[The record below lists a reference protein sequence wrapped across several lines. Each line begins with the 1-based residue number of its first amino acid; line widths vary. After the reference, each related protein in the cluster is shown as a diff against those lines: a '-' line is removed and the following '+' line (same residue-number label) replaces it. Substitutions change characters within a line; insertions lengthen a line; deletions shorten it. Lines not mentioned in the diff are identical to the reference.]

1 MRLTTRISLIVLLT
15 VLTILTINIVIVRQ
29 QLIEQQREAQQLF
42 TLMLTQSLANAVTQ
56 NVILGESTEL
66 SQLLEVT
73 QANNKPIE
81 YLYVIDMKGELFAH
95 SFQRGLPTFLHK
107 AIKQQQQPIS
117 TDNDLA
123 LTAKYQIE
131 GHGLVYEYQT
141 PLIGGLNASLHIGLN
156 QSEITRAA
164 NKLSKTSFGIA
175 ILLSLLGALIAW
187 FATQYAARAL
197 FKLLDILKQH
207 KKGMRLNL
215 SKFKPNA
222 PELLQLK
229 TTLMS
234 VFHAQDAAEYELKE
248 REQDLSITLNS
259 IGDGV
264 IATDES
270 GHISRMN
277 PVAEKLTG
285 WTLKECAGMPI
296 KTVFNIIDETTRLP
310 VDNPIDKVLMKGETV
325 YLSNHTTLLSK
336 EGTEYQIADSAAP
349 IRNELNDILGMVLVF
364 NDVTEQYQLRK
375 KALQA
380 QQHTTKVLERMQGM
394 VGILDI
400 DSNILFFNEALLN
413 LTNTRLP
420 DIIGKPIWQLPWL
433 AQKSQLAREMK
444 TSVDRLIRGEV
455 HQTADLQFDAQQ
467 GKRNF
472 QTHVTALLNEQ
483 GEPFQVL
490 LEAYDIT
497 SRKQAEKSLQD
508 SLRRLVSKEQEQR
521 EILNTLSDG
530 VITLDEKGLILSL
543 NKSAE
548 SLFGLNSQQAIGQSA
563 SGLLA
568 LSHRADFF
576 AGVLSPSSLTE
587 DRLLGAPFEVTGY
600 HQENGE
606 FPMRLSLRYLA
617 KGGDKGYQFVAS
629 CHDLSHEKTQQA
641 QLQRAQKMDA
651 LGKLV
656 GGIAHDYNN
665 MLGVILGYSDIIKM
679 KYPDIEGLQKSI
691 STIIHA
697 GERGKA
703 LTKRMLNFSKQ
714 ESTKPDAVDIN
725 TVLKE
730 QNELISKSL
739 TALIQF
745 KHYLCS
751 SPWPIWVDS
760 SELEDCLLNLSINA
774 GHAMPNGGVLTFS
787 TQNVPIMA
795 NEAYRLG
802 LSPGNYLKLSVAD
815 TGCGMDESTLK
826 NIFDPFFSTKGTA
839 GTGLGLSQVYGFM
852 ERSGGTIKVQSKLN
866 EGTTFNLYFPQYEGE
881 KEHAIKST
889 LPIEINQGNGKVAL
903 VVDDEP
909 ALRNLAKDI
918 LTNAGYRVF
927 TAKDGFNAQE
937 ILAAQKIDYLV
948 SDVIMPHMDGFELAK
963 KVARDYPEVKVQ
975 LVSGFTDQRYI
986 STGEGLHSKILYKP
1000 YSAAELLNKMAE
1012 LSD

>member
-1 MRLTTRISLIVLLT
+1 MRLTTRISLIVLVTVLT
-15 VLTILTINIVIVRQ
+15 VLIINIVIVRQ
-29 QLIEQQREAQQLF
+29 QLIEQQRDAQQLF
-42 TLMLTQSLANAVTQ
+42 TLTLTQSLADAVTQ
-56 NVILGESTEL
+56 NVILGESAEL
-66 SQLLEVT
+66 SQLLEIT
-73 QANNKPIE
+73 QANNKAIE
-81 YLYVIDMKGELFAH
+81 YLYVIDMKGQLFAD
-95 SFQRGLPTFLHK
+95 SFQRGLPAFLYK
-107 AIKQQQQPIS
+107 GIKEQQLTG
-117 TDNDLA
+117 TDNGLA
-123 LTAKYQIE
+123 LTSKYEIE

-141 PLIGGLNASLHIGLN
+141 PLISGLQASLNIALN

-164 NKLSKTSFGIA
+164 NKVSKTSFGIA

-187 FATQYAARAL
+187 FATQYAARPL
-197 FKLLDILKQH
+197 FKLLSILKQH

-222 PELLQLK
+222 PELHQLK
-229 TTLMS
+229 TTLTS
-234 VFHAQDAAEYELKE
+234 VFHAQDAAEDELKE

-270 GHISRMN
+270 GHITRMN

-285 WTLKECAGMPI
+285 WTLKECVGMPI

-325 YLSNHTTLLSK
+325 YLSNHTTLRSK
-336 EGTEYQIADSAAP
+336 GGVEYQIADSAAP
-349 IRNELNDILGMVLVF
+349 IRNESNDILGMVLVF
-364 NDVTEQYQLRK
+364 NDVTEQYKLRK
-375 KALQA
+375 KALHA
-380 QQHTTKVLERMQGM
+380 QQHTSNVLEKMHGM
-394 VGILDI
+394 VGILDM
-400 DSNILFFNEALLN
+400 DSNALFFNTTLLE
-413 LTNTRLP
+413 LTDTQLP
-420 DIIGKPIWQLPWL
+420 NIIGKPIWQLPWFVHN
-433 AQKSQLAREMK
+433 AQLAREMK
-444 TSVDRLIRGEV
+444 TGVERLVNGEV
-455 HQTADLQFDAQQ
+455 HQTADTEIKTQQ
-467 GKRNF
+467 GPRDF
-472 QTHVTALLNEQ
+472 QTHITALLNEQ

-490 LEAYDIT
+490 FEAYDIT

-508 SLRRLVSKEQEQR
+508 SLQQLVSKEQEQR
-521 EILNTLSDG
+521 EILNTLGDG

-548 SLFGLNSQQAIGQSA
+548 SLFGLNPQQAVGQSA
-563 SGLLA
+563 SKLVA
-568 LSHRADFF
+568 LPYKADFF
-576 AGVLSPSSLTE
+576 AGVLSPSSLAE

-600 HQENGE
+600 HQESGE
-606 FPMRLSLRYLA
+606 FPMRLSLRYLT
-617 KGGDKGYQFVAS
+617 KGGSNGYQFVAS
-629 CHDLSHEKTQQA
+629 CHDLSHEKAQQA

-679 KYPDIEGLQKSI
+679 KYPDIEGLQKNI

-745 KHYLCS
+745 THHLCS
-751 SPWPIWVDS
+751 SPWPIWVDP

-774 GHAMPNGGVLTFS
+774 GHAMPNGGVLTFT
-787 TQNVPIMA
+787 TQNVPISA
-795 NEAYRLG
+795 NAAYKTG
-802 LSPGNYLKLSVAD
+802 LSPGNYLKLTVAD
-815 TGCGMDESTLK
+815 SGCGMDEATLK

-866 EGTTFNLYFPQYEGE
+866 EGTTFSLYFPQYEGE
-881 KEHAIKST
+881 KVIAITPT
-889 LPIEINQGNGKVAL
+889 LPLDTNQGNGKVAL

-963 KVARDYPEVKVQ
+963 KVASDYPDVKIQ
-975 LVSGFTDQRYI
+975 LVSGFTDQNYVP
-986 STGEGLHSKILYKP
+986 TGEPFHSNILYKP
-1000 YSAAELLNKMAE
+1000 YTAAELLNKMAE